1 MGQCQSKPDV
11 VNHHSGPLPSS
22 TAEQE
27 SSHKEGNG
35 ANHQNGEPVTTSGIV
50 VEGGEA
56 TSATATAS
64 LADSGLALAGPV
76 PPPVV
81 APELPSGLRPVAS
94 PAPSSASFVS
104 AVEEL
109 ESLEM
114 SLEIV
119 ALPAAHGTTVSG
131 GFTPPTAAAMHAA
144 ERRASDGKAVHPP
157 VPASD
162 AKVAEGKAPAVP
174 GTSARDSA
182 NGVPPPAAGERI
194 RSPRELCLA
203 PEMVVIWEKEMAFS
217 AEQRKALKLLR
228 DTLAAEGLLEGWLDN
243 LPMLY
248 RYLQAR
254 KWGVNEAMT
263 MIRDTLEFRKK
274 YNLHEWIDTVNG
286 STPKFIAQF
295 NFPELKHVK
304 AAYNFT
310 HHKCDKEGRPVYFDR
325 LGDMRYGAMI
335 NPPNSGPNF
344 QERLNAYFVW
354 YSEATWH
361 YRLPA
366 ASLLAGKYIG
376 KGVYIMDLKG
386 FALSK
391 HFTSETRAFI
401 QSFIKMASDN
411 YPETI
416 YKTYIVNAPFIFRT
430 VWAFVSKFLDER
442 QISKFSIMGGHKEY
456 FPKLLEVMDIKNIPK
471 QYGGEDETCT
481 FIQEQG
487 PWQSLM
493 PTACGP
499 RMDP

>member
-11 VNHHSGPLPSS
+11 VNPHSGPLPSS
-22 TAEQE
+22 TPAAQE
-27 SSHKEGNG
+27 SSHKEGKG
-35 ANHQNGEPVTTSGIV
+35 ANHQNGEPVTTSDIAM
-50 VEGGEA
+50 EGGEA
-56 TSATATAS
+56 SSATATAS

-114 SLEIV
+114 SLEMV
-119 ALPAAHGTTVSG
+119 ALPAAHGTTLSG

-203 PEMVVIWEKEMAFS
+203 PEMVAIWEKEMSFS
-217 AEQRKALKLLR
+217 AEQRKALKVLR
-228 DTLAAEGLLEGWLDN
+228 DTLAEEGLLEGWLDN

-274 YNLHEWIDTVNG
+274 CRPTVPLAR
-286 STPKFIAQF
+286 SPTP
-295 NFPELKHVK
+295 
-304 AAYNFT
+304 AART
-310 HHKCDKEGRPVYFDR
+310 RSAIS
-325 LGDMRYGAMI
+325 LA
-335 NPPNSGPNF
+335 
-344 QERLNAYFVW
+344 L
-354 YSEATWH
+354 
-361 YRLPA
+361 LPA
-366 ASLLAGKYIG
+366 AVGAATAMAPAVSPYPGLLTPLPAAAADPGLG
-376 KGVYIMDLKG
+376 PV
-386 FALSK
+386 
-391 HFTSETRAFI
+391 R
-401 QSFIKMASDN
+401 
-411 YPETI
+411 P
-416 YKTYIVNAPFIFRT
+416 AP
-430 VWAFVSKFLDER
+430 
-442 QISKFSIMGGHKEY
+442 
-456 FPKLLEVMDIKNIPK
+456 
-471 QYGGEDETCT
+471 
-481 FIQEQG
+481 QG
-487 PWQSLM
+487 S
-493 PTACGP
+493 
-499 RMDP
+499 